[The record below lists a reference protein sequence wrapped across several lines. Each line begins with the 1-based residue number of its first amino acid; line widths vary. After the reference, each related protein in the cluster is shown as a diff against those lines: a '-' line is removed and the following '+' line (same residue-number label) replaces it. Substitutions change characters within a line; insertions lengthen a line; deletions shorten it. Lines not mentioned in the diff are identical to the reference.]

1 MRSSAARSRFD
12 FAAEGLIMQFSEN
25 WLRTMVDPKMT
36 SDELAH
42 LLTMSGLEVESVDPV
57 APPFSNVVVGL
68 VRDMAKHP
76 NADRLN
82 VCQVDVGTGTLLNIV
97 CGAPNVRPGLK
108 VVCAVAGALLPPG
121 ADGKPF
127 EIKVGQLRGVESQ
140 GMLCSARELKLSEEN
155 AGLMELP
162 DDAPVGQNFRDYYA
176 LNDLKFTIKLTP
188 NKADCLSVLG
198 VAREVSALTGTA
210 LQHPQWRAVAVN
222 SAEVLPVKVS
232 APDLCGRF
240 SGRVIRNLNARAST
254 PDWVKQRLERS
265 GQRPV
270 SALVDISNYVMLELG
285 RPSHVFDL
293 DKIHGGL
300 NVRWGKPG
308 ESLKLLNGNTVA
320 IDEWVG
326 VIADE
331 RALESL
337 AGIMGGDASAVS
349 DDTTSIYLEAAFW
362 WPSAIQ
368 GRARR
373 FNFSTDAAH
382 RFERGVDFA
391 TTTEHIERI
400 TALIVEI
407 CGTGQTQIG
416 PVDDHIV
423 NLPQRLPVS
432 LRTARAQKVIG
443 VPLTDAVIGDIFS
456 RLGLPFT
463 LADGVFSVTAP
474 SYRFDIEIE
483 EDLIEEVARVYGFE
497 NIPALPPV
505 AASKMQ
511 IAPEDIRSLFAV
523 RHQVADLGFQEV
535 VNMSFVDAAWETDF
549 SDNRAPITLQNPIAS
564 QMSVMRSSLIGGLIA
579 NVRYNLNRKLNRV
592 RVFEIGAIFKRN
604 AAVENGAL
612 TVAGYEQPKRVAGIA
627 YGPVA
632 DEQWG
637 QATRA
642 VDFFDLKADLEA
654 LFAPQV
660 LRFLKAEHPALHPGR
675 SAQIEIDGKLVGFMG
690 ELHPRWLQKYDLPQA
705 PLIFEVD
712 AIALQQRCVPKYT
725 EISKFPGVSR
735 DLALVVKQTVQAQ
748 DLLDAFDLETQAHAS
763 GKLVQA
769 IVLFDEYRGKGL
781 EADEKSLAF
790 RFSLQDTQNTLQDDV
805 VDAVM
810 TALAEAARQQHGAK
824 LRS

>member
-1 MRSSAARSRFD
+1 
-12 FAAEGLIMQFSEN
+12 MQFSEN

-42 LLTMSGLEVESVDPV
+42 LLTMSGLEVEEVEAV
-57 APPFSNVVVGL
+57 APPFSNVVVGH
-68 VRDMAKHP
+68 VRETMKHP

-108 VVCAVAGALLPPG
+108 VVCAMAGAVLPPG

-140 GMLCSARELKLSEEN
+140 GMLCSAKELKLSEEG

-162 DDAPVGQNFRDYYA
+162 DDAPVGKNFRDYYA

-198 VAREVSALTGTA
+198 VAREVSALTGVALNVPQFRTA
-210 LQHPQWRAVAVN
+210 AVN
-222 SAEVLPVKVS
+222 STEVLPVKVS

-240 SGRVIRNLNARAST
+240 SGRVIRHLNARAST
-254 PDWVKQRLERS
+254 PDWMKQRLERS

-293 DKIHGGL
+293 AKIHGGL
-300 NVRWGKPG
+300 DVRWGKAG
-308 ESLKLLNGNTVA
+308 ESIKLLNGNTISV
-320 IDEWVG
+320 DQWVG
-326 VIADE
+326 VIADDKE
-331 RALESL
+331 LESL
-337 AGIMGGDASAVS
+337 AGIMGGDATAVS
-349 DDTTSIYLEAAFW
+349 LETDSIYLEAAFW
-362 WPSAIQ
+362 HPAAIQ

-373 FNFSTDAAH
+373 YNFSTDAAH
-382 RFERGVDFA
+382 RFERGVDYA
-391 TTTEHIERI
+391 TTVEHIERI
-400 TALIVEI
+400 TSLILEI
-407 CGTGQTQIG
+407 CGTQQTLVG
-416 PVDDHIV
+416 PVDDHVV
-423 NLPQRLPVS
+423 NLPQRQPVAM
-432 LRTARAQKVIG
+432 RTARARKVIG
-443 VPLTDAVIGDIFS
+443 VALDDAAIADIFT
-456 RLGLPFT
+456 RLALPFT

-497 NIPALPPV
+497 NIPTVAPV
-505 AASKMQ
+505 AANTMI
-511 IAPEDIRSLFAV
+511 IAPENTRSLFAV
-523 RHQVADLGFQEV
+523 RHQLADLGYQEV
-535 VNMSFVDAAWETDF
+535 VNMSFVEAAWEQDF
-549 SDNRAPITLQNPIAS
+549 CANDQPIKLQNPIAS
-564 QMSVMRSSLIGGLIA
+564 QLSVMRSSLIGSLVA

-592 RVFEIGAIFKRN
+592 RVFEIGAVYLRD
-604 AAVENGAL
+604 AGVADGPL
-612 TVAGYEQPKRVAGIA
+612 TVAGYRQPKRVAAMA

-637 QATRA
+637 QDSRNI
-642 VDFFDLKADLEA
+642 DFFDVKADLEQ
-654 LFAPQV
+654 LFAPAV
-660 LRFLKAEHPALHPGR
+660 ARFVKTGHPALHPGR
-675 SAQIEIDGKLVGFMG
+675 SARIELDGKTVGYLG
-690 ELHPRWLQKYDLPQA
+690 ELHPRWMQKYDLPQA
-705 PLIFEVD
+705 PVVFEVD
-712 AIALQQRCVPKYT
+712 AVALEQRSLPMYA
-725 EISKFPGVSR
+725 EISKFPGATR
-735 DLALVVKQTVQAQ
+735 DLAVVVGQGVPAQ
-748 DLLDAFDLETQAHAS
+748 DLLDTFNAAVQENPQ
-763 GKLVQA
+763 GKIVQA

-810 TALAEAARQQHGAK
+810 AALAEAVKQKQGAR
-824 LRS
+824 LRA